1 MIQLMSSLG
10 HFWLLEHP
18 EDLGRL
24 PNGDD
29 PASIW
34 QWPQIRTAVG
44 DAPCWGLRQCDYS
57 ADTPKPTRLASN
69 LPGARVFGS
78 SWPSFQED
86 GTYAGPIL
94 RCDHHHGPGA
104 RWSSGQWRTAGTEAY
119 PSPLCAFLADLIAS
133 ALSAS
138 FSTDGPEQHAAEQFA
153 KFLLQQDRPPAPHD
167 AEALITLLPLE
178 APHVS
183 AQTAAGQAFFGGAY
197 CKGGVVGLR
206 RSCREFP
213 ATLRVLCTLLRHAFP
228 GQIFSSVAVFV
239 DAATQMPRDSH
250 NAPYPNLLLALS
262 TFSNG
267 QVWQQD
273 QNGDV
278 WRTVHGTPCPGVLL
292 DVARAPQLL
301 RAWESRVVLVGYC
314 VRQLPALDVS
324 SLSLLSHLG
333 FLLPPSVTAGV
344 ARGDTAETLAEPSG
358 PVADAGTPLA
368 SDKERATGPHNGAP
382 VARPA
387 PEWQHAE
394 RVQRA
399 IRNFVLEEV
408 GDLRKAALQL
418 AVGRMKSSPFSEQ
431 GVQRL
436 RQQVASML
444 PDPDLALQ
452 VPERQPFL
460 LHLLSQSLKLLGDPD
475 WACLSQGEECFAMGV
490 PLGDEVPL
498 PRTPQVYRE
507 RVKERTL
514 DVTPFQQIMNN
525 YESAELSADKL
536 EEHFAA
542 EERAGRMI
550 PSTEP
555 ALRAEY
561 GDTLLVASM
570 GALLKP
576 NGDIR
581 PLHDGTHGIGLNNR
595 IKILDRLEMPGP
607 DEILE
612 TVALGQESKEAVFC
626 ISADIAQ
633 AHRLTKVRRADW
645 AKLGCKARSEARTVW
660 VNTVGTFG
668 ISSAAYHWSRLF
680 GCIGRWVHRVMLT
693 VWQMQVVFA
702 DDLHLLTAGQHKFLT
717 MWMCLAAYELVGT
730 PFAYRKFRG
739 GTVVDFVGYEIS
751 YSEWRAGISER
762 RCSWLVKWIL
772 EAEQADWIVV
782 GRSVIE
788 LAGHSGSK
796 PVLVYLC
803 LIFVRRQLQDR
814 GRLVRPV
821 VDWRASRQAFRADA
835 KCAPNRVVL
844 GGWLLGK
851 EGIPRKAPWFSLALS
866 PSEAPWLFKPNGES
880 QWASTAAELL
890 ASYVALVAFGLL
902 EGSRAFGDTFDAV
915 LVGGT
920 DNQATPQAQAR
931 GSSASWP
938 LLGILMQVTATLQP
952 HGAQMKLVWR
962 PHETNVE
969 ADDLTNEN
977 FALFDSEQRVKVSW
991 DDIPMDFMRELA
1003 AAHEDFLEAK
1013 SLARASAGPK
1023 MKSSKKQ
1030 KLAERTSW

>member
-1 MIQLMSSLG
+1 M
-10 HFWLLEHP
+10 
-18 EDLGRL
+18 
-24 PNGDD
+24 
-29 PASIW
+29 
-34 QWPQIRTAVG
+34 
-44 DAPCWGLRQCDYS
+44 
-57 ADTPKPTRLASN
+57 
-69 LPGARVFGS
+69 
-78 SWPSFQED
+78 
-86 GTYAGPIL
+86 
-94 RCDHHHGPGA
+94 
-104 RWSSGQWRTAGTEAY
+104 
-119 PSPLCAFLADLIAS
+119 
-133 ALSAS
+133 
-138 FSTDGPEQHAAEQFA
+138 
-153 KFLLQQDRPPAPHD
+153 QQDRPPAPHD

-239 DAATQMPRDSH
+239 DAATQMHRDSH

-278 WRTVHGTPCPGVLL
+278 WRTVHGTPCPGILL
-292 DVARAPQLL
+292 DVAQAPQLL
-301 RAWESRVVLVGYC
+301 RAWERFHQTEPWSGGSRVVLVGYC
-314 VRQLPALDVS
+314 VRQLQALDVS
-324 SLSLLSHLG
+324 SLSLLSQLG

-344 ARGDTAETLAEPSG
+344 ARGDTAVTLAEPSG

-368 SDKERATGPHNGAP
+368 SKVGGLLGFDKERATGPHNAAP
-382 VARPA
+382 VASPA
-387 PEWQHAE
+387 PAAVGVSSSPSGLGPPGSFGIADMSDWEEAEEESDVFDQATSRCFGQPINCRNHPKGRMFVDGFGLCSPGRWRPEQRGMLSSREEWQHAE

-475 WACLSQGEECFAMGV
+475 WACLTQGEECFATGV

-633 AHRLTKVRRADW
+633 AHRLTKIRRADW

-751 YSEWRAGISER
+751 YTDWRAGISER

-788 LAGHSGSK
+788 LAGRLSFVARLLTWIKPFLSPLHSWCA
-796 PVLVYLC
+796 VLARGTA
-803 LIFVRRQLQDR
+803 VRM
-814 GRLVRPV
+814 
-821 VDWRASRQAFRADA
+821 
-835 KCAPNRVVL
+835 RV
-844 GGWLLGK
+844 G
-851 EGIPRKAPWFSLALS
+851 APW
-866 PSEAPWLFKPNGES
+866 N
-880 QWASTAAELL
+880 
-890 ASYVALVAFGLL
+890 
-902 EGSRAFGDTFDAV
+902 
-915 LVGGT
+915 VGC
-920 DNQATPQAQAR
+920 
-931 GSSASWP
+931 WP
-938 LLGILMQVTATLQP
+938 LATC
-952 HGAQMKLVWR
+952 GK
-962 PHETNVE
+962 
-969 ADDLTNEN
+969 
-977 FALFDSEQRVKVSW
+977 ALWVF
-991 DDIPMDFMRELA
+991 
-1003 AAHEDFLEAK
+1003 
-1013 SLARASAGPK
+1013 
-1023 MKSSKKQ
+1023 SKKNS
-1030 KLAERTSW
+1030 A